1 MTYIVQLLRGIF
13 LLLNFPNLVRFEA
26 SMRDFIPK
34 LVLRITIIKSM
45 STRASGSRVTRH
57 LTDFNEPLPV

>member
-13 LLLNFPNLVRFEA
+13 LLLNFPNLVRFKA

-57 LTDFNEPLPV
+57 LTDFNEP